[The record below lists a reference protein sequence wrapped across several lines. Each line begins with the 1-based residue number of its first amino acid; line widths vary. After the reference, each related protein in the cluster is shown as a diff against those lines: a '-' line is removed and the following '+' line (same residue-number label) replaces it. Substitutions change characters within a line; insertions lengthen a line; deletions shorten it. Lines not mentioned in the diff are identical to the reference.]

1 MTNGGGPAHKRG
13 AQRLE
18 LIPSAMLGEI
28 VLHTPRDLLQ
38 FLPDGLPERFT
49 SGDLQKSIHLNHRG
63 ISYLISV
70 LRRLELIEQ
79 VGKQERFH
87 LYQIRA

>member
-1 MTNGGGPAHKRG
+1 
-13 AQRLE
+13 
-18 LIPSAMLGEI
+18 MLGEI

-38 FLPDGLPERFT
+38 FLPDSLPERFT
-49 SGDLQKSIHLNHRG
+49 SGDLQKSIRLNARS
-63 ISYLISV
+63 ISYLILV